1 MATANPFDLLV
12 DDDNDDPSQL
22 VQKIVS
28 APVKKAQGV
37 SPAGKTAPAPAKA
50 AAKLPSKPLPPAQAV
65 KEARNEAVRGGRG
78 GGRGYGR
85 GRGGGGG
92 GNRDSGN
99 IERSFGNQGS
109 SGDQGVV
116 DESNGGKGYERRGG
130 GGYGGPRG
138 GFRGGRRGGFAN
150 GDAEDGDRPRRPYE
164 RRSGT
169 GYGNEFK
176 REGAGRGNWGSQADE
191 ITRETEEIVNEGETT
206 VVSDKPLT
214 GEESKEEKEENTV
227 NETEEKEPE
236 DKEMTLEEYQKVLE
250 EKRKALEALKT
261 EERKVEVDRE
271 LASMQ
276 QLSNKK
282 SNDEIFAKLGTDK
295 DKRKELAE
303 KEEKAKKSLSINEF
317 LKPAAGERNYTSGG
331 RGRGRGRGGRGGGDG
346 RYNQGSSSYAP
357 EAPKI
362 EDPSHFPTLG
372 GK

>member
-1 MATANPFDLLV
+1 MATTNPFDLLV

-22 VQKIVS
+22 AQKIVS
-28 APVKKAQGV
+28 APVKKVQTGSTVGKPAAQ
-37 SPAGKTAPAPAKA
+37 P
-50 AAKLPSKPLPPAQAV
+50 AKLPSKPLPPAQAV
-65 KEARNEAVRGGRG
+65 KEARNE
-78 GGRGYGR
+78 
-85 GRGGGGG
+85 
-92 GNRDSGN
+92 
-99 IERSFGNQGS
+99 
-109 SGDQGVV
+109 
-116 DESNGGKGYERRGG
+116 GYERRGG
-130 GGYGGPRG
+130 SGSRG

-150 GDAEDGDRPRRPYE
+150 GDVEDGDRPRRPYE

-191 ITRETEEIVNEGETT
+191 IARETEEVVNEGEKT
-206 VVSDKPLT
+206 VVSDKPLN
-214 GEESKEEKEENTV
+214 EEDSNDEKKENAV
-227 NETEEKEPE
+227 NESEEKEPE

-261 EERKVEVDRE
+261 EERKVEVDKE

-282 SNDEIFAKLGTDK
+282 SSDEIFVKLGTDK
-295 DKRKELAE
+295 DKRKEIAE

-317 LKPAAGERNYTSGG
+317 LKPAAGERNYGG
-331 RGRGRGRGGRGGGDG
+331 RGRGGHRGGGG
-346 RYNQGSSSYAP
+346 RYNQGSSYAP

-362 EDPSHFPTLG
+362 EDPGHFPTLG

>member
-1 MATANPFDLLV
+1 MATTNPFDLLV

-22 VQKIVS
+22 AQKIVS
-28 APVKKAQGV
+28 APVKKVQTGSTVGKPAAQ
-37 SPAGKTAPAPAKA
+37 P
-50 AAKLPSKPLPPAQAV
+50 AKLPSKPLPPAQAV
-65 KEARNEAVRGGRG
+65 KEARNEGVRGGRG
-78 GGRGYGR
+78 GGRGYAR
-85 GRGGGGG
+85 GRGGGF
-92 GNRDSGN
+92 NRDSGSN
-99 IERSFGNQGS
+99 EQSFGNRGL
-109 SGDQGVV
+109 SGDQGVIE
-116 DESNGGKGYERRGG
+116 ESNGGKGYERRGG
-130 GGYGGPRG
+130 SASRG

-150 GDAEDGDRPRRPYE
+150 GDVEDGDRPRRPYE

-191 ITRETEEIVNEGETT
+191 IARETEEVVNEGEKT
-206 VVSDKPLT
+206 VVSDKPLN
-214 GEESKEEKEENTV
+214 EEDSNDEKKENAV
-227 NETEEKEPE
+227 NESEEKEPE

-261 EERKVEVDRE
+261 EERKVEVDKE

-282 SNDEIFAKLGTDK
+282 SSDEIFVKLGTDK
-295 DKRKELAE
+295 DKRKEIAE

-317 LKPAAGERNYTSGG
+317 LKPAAGERNYGG
-331 RGRGRGRGGRGGGDG
+331 RGRGGHRGGGG
-346 RYNQGSSSYAP
+346 RYNQGSSYAP

-362 EDPSHFPTLG
+362 EDPGHFPTLG